1 MSYPPY
7 VLDFFGSVL
16 NCLTRPTHCKYHSTL
31 VQLALQP
38 GGAKCLQHR
47 SRLAADSGQS
57 GLSEVPWEA
66 LDSTVQKLAPGS
78 PPPRA
83 PDPGGY
89 ISTTWELS
97 AWLHMNTERYFLCLQ
112 IVRLSSSVTGLKKPH
127 DP

>member
-78 PPPRA
+78 PPTPPEPQTLA
-83 PDPGGY
+83 ATSQPPG
-89 ISTTWELS
+89 S
-97 AWLHMNTERYFLCLQ
+97 FLLGF
-112 IVRLSSSVTGLKKPH
+112 T
-127 DP
+127 